1 MTIREALTKGMIILK
16 NNNVET
22 PKLKARLLLQY
33 ILKKPRQ
40 YLIVYD
46 NKEIDKKEQWE
57 YFVNIEKL
65 TNGVP
70 LQHITHRQEFMKM
83 DFFVDENVLIP
94 RPDTEILVEEVIKI
108 AQKYNSP
115 RILDLCTGSGAI
127 AISLKKFVPSADIT
141 AVDIS
146 EKALEIAQKNAEKL
160 EAKINF
166 VKSNLFDKLDNKKF
180 DIIVSNPPYIRKDEI
195 IKEGSKVFGE
205 FKDFIARGNVID
217 LAVGVVIGSA
227 FGKIVTSI
235 VNDIL
240 MPIIGIIIG
249 GIDFSGLSLKIGSAT
264 VNYGMFIQNV
274 IDFLIVAIC
283 IFFFIKVIEKV
294 TKKKEE
300 NEEKVEEAKKD
311 EQIILLEEI
320 RDLLKE
326 SKDK

>member
-1 MTIREALTKGMIILK
+1 MTIKQAITKGMIMLK
-16 NNNVET
+16 SNNVES

-33 ILKKPRQ
+33 VLDKPRQ
-40 YLIVYD
+40 YIIVYD
-46 NKEIDKKEQWE
+46 NKEIDKQQQWQ

-65 TNGVP
+65 TKGIP

-127 AISLKKFVPSADIT
+127 AISLKKFVPNADIT

-195 IKEGSKVFGE
+195 KKLSEEVQKEPKIALDGGE
-205 FKDFIARGNVID
+205 DGLDFYKKIINEASSYLESNGYLCFEIGYNQKNEVQNLLSNSGKYQDIYCKKDLCGNDRVI
-217 LAVGVVIGSA
+217 I
-227 FGKIVTSI
+227 
-235 VNDIL
+235 
-240 MPIIGIIIG
+240 
-249 GIDFSGLSLKIGSAT
+249 
-264 VNYGMFIQNV
+264 
-274 IDFLIVAIC
+274 
-283 IFFFIKVIEKV
+283 
-294 TKKKEE
+294 
-300 NEEKVEEAKKD
+300 AKKS
-311 EQIILLEEI
+311 E
-320 RDLLKE
+320 RKE
-326 SKDK
+326 K

>member
-1 MTIREALTKGMIILK
+1 MTIKQAITKGMIMLK
-16 NNNVET
+16 SNNVES

-33 ILKKPRQ
+33 VLDKPRQ
-40 YLIVYD
+40 YIIVYD
-46 NKEIDKKEQWE
+46 NKEIDKQQQWQ

-65 TNGVP
+65 TKGIP

-127 AISLKKFVPSADIT
+127 AISLKKFVPNADIT

-166 VKSNLFDKLDNKKF
+166 VKSNLFDKLANKKF

-195 IKEGSKVFGE
+195 KKLSEEVQKEPKIALDGGEDGLDFYRIIAEQAINYLKTGSFLCFEIGYNQKNDVIKIIEDEQNYKNTYCK
-205 FKDFIARGNVID
+205 KDLYGND
-217 LAVGVVIGSA
+217 R
-227 FGKIVTSI
+227 
-235 VNDIL
+235 
-240 MPIIGIIIG
+240 IIITQV
-249 GIDFSGLSLKIGSAT
+249 L
-264 VNYGMFIQNV
+264 
-274 IDFLIVAIC
+274 
-283 IFFFIKVIEKV
+283 
-294 TKKKEE
+294 
-300 NEEKVEEAKKD
+300 
-311 EQIILLEEI
+311 
-320 RDLLKE
+320 
-326 SKDK
+326 

>member
-1 MTIREALTKGMIILK
+1 MTIKQAITKGMIMLK
-16 NNNVET
+16 SNNVES

-33 ILKKPRQ
+33 VLDKPRQ
-40 YLIVYD
+40 YIIVYD
-46 NKEIDKKEQWE
+46 NKEIDKQQHWQ

-65 TNGVP
+65 TKGIP

-127 AISLKKFVPSADIT
+127 AISLKKFVPNADIT

-195 IKEGSKVFGE
+195 KKLSEEVQKEPKIALDGGEDGLDFYRIIAEQAINYLKTGSFLCFEIGYNQKNDVIKIIEDEQNYKNTYCK
-205 FKDFIARGNVID
+205 KDLYGND
-217 LAVGVVIGSA
+217 R
-227 FGKIVTSI
+227 
-235 VNDIL
+235 
-240 MPIIGIIIG
+240 IIITQV
-249 GIDFSGLSLKIGSAT
+249 L
-264 VNYGMFIQNV
+264 
-274 IDFLIVAIC
+274 
-283 IFFFIKVIEKV
+283 
-294 TKKKEE
+294 
-300 NEEKVEEAKKD
+300 
-311 EQIILLEEI
+311 
-320 RDLLKE
+320 
-326 SKDK
+326 

>member
-1 MTIREALTKGMIILK
+1 MTIKQAITKGMIMLK
-16 NNNVET
+16 SNNVES

-33 ILKKPRQ
+33 VLDKPRQ
-40 YLIVYD
+40 YIIVYD
-46 NKEIDKKEQWE
+46 NKEIDKQQQWQ

-65 TNGVP
+65 TKGIP
-70 LQHITHRQEFMKM
+70 LQHITPRQEFMKM

-195 IKEGSKVFGE
+195 KKLSEEVQKEPKIALDGGEDGLDFYRIIAEQAINYLKTGSFLCFEIGYNQKNDVIKIIEDEQNYKNTYCK
-205 FKDFIARGNVID
+205 KDLYGND
-217 LAVGVVIGSA
+217 R
-227 FGKIVTSI
+227 
-235 VNDIL
+235 
-240 MPIIGIIIG
+240 IIITQV
-249 GIDFSGLSLKIGSAT
+249 L
-264 VNYGMFIQNV
+264 
-274 IDFLIVAIC
+274 
-283 IFFFIKVIEKV
+283 
-294 TKKKEE
+294 
-300 NEEKVEEAKKD
+300 
-311 EQIILLEEI
+311 
-320 RDLLKE
+320 
-326 SKDK
+326 